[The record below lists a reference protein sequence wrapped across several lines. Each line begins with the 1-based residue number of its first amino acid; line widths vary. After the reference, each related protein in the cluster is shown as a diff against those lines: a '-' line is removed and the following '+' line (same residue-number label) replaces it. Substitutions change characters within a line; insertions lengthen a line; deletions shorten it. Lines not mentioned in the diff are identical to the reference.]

1 MRSLLERIGRR
12 AVETRSHPGYRGL
25 ASVTIVACLALSG
38 AATAAT
44 LTPTTTADQFDLVA
58 DAECSLREAVE
69 SANLNADFGGCVAAG
84 VYGDDVIE
92 LAAATYV
99 LDVGPAEPSFGFDNS
114 VGDLD
119 VTPEGVE
126 RLDVLGQGATVTVV
140 ERAAM
145 ADPSRIFDIDFLALV
160 RLADLTIRNGLD
172 DELGGGIYAGGF
184 ELTLERV
191 VVRDNTVSGVEGAL
205 GGGIFAE
212 TEVLV
217 LVDSQVVDNR
227 VEIDD
232 PEIFCFLGVGGGG
245 IFGIVGLAPEVPGI
259 TIGPAAGGAVS
270 SPATVPEE
278 SGLLVER
285 TTVSGNQATTP
296 SADCLGVGGG
306 AYLVDLSA
314 FAPELVGSQRIVNST
329 FSGNNSGAGG
339 GLVIEGSGCECE
351 QSSGPAALAE
361 NRVRWRERAGL
372 RRGAGALT
380 AEGAKRDEAASRAWR
395 GGRR

>member
-1 MRSLLERIGRR
+1 MRRFCVPLL
-12 AVETRSHPGYRGL
+12 AVGL
-25 ASVTIVACLALSG
+25 ATCAFG
-38 AATAAT
+38 AHAAT
-44 LTPTTTADQFDLVA
+44 LTPTTTTDQFDLVA

-126 RLDVLGQGATVTVV
+126 RLDVLGQGAAVTVV

-145 ADPSRIFDIDFLALV
+145 ADASRILDIDFLALV
-160 RLADLTIRNGLD
+160 RLADLTVRNGLD

-184 ELTLERV
+184 ELTLERA
-191 VVRDNTVSGVEGAL
+191 VVRDNTVSGVEVAF

-217 LVDSQVVDNR
+217 LVDSEVVDNR
-227 VEIDD
+227 VELDD
-232 PEIFCFLGVGGGG
+232 PEAFCFLGLAGGG
-245 IFGIVGLAPEVPGI
+245 IFALAGLAAEVPGI
-259 TIGPAAGGAVS
+259 VGATTVGGAARAA
-270 SPATVPEE
+270 ATVPEE
-278 SGLLVER
+278 SVLLVER
-285 TTVSGNQATTP
+285 TTIAGNQATSP

-306 AYLVDLSA
+306 AYFVDLSA
-314 FAPELVGSQRIVNST
+314 ELAPGLVGSQRIVNST
-329 FSGNNSGAGG
+329 FSGNSSDAGG

-351 QSSGPAALAE
+351 LLGGPEALPGD
-361 NRVRWRERAGL
+361 RVRSFERVG
-372 RRGAGALT
+372 RRSRAAAVT
-380 AEGAKRDEAASRAWR
+380 AEGVKRGEAASRAWR